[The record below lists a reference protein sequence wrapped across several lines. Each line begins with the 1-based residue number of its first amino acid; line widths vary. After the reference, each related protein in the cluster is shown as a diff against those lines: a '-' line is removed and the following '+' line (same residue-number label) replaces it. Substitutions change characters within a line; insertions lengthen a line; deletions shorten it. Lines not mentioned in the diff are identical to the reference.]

1 MNNLR
6 DTDLLIK
13 FGERLKQLRT
23 ERGYTLEALA
33 FEAEMELSQIH
44 RIEKAKINPTLTT
57 MSALA
62 KAFNLT
68 LAELMGDL

>member
-68 LAELMGDL
+68 LAELMGEL

>member
-1 MNNLR
+1 MNKLR

-44 RIEKAKINPTLTT
+44 RIEKAKINPTITT
-57 MSALA
+57 LAALA
-62 KAFNLT
+62 KALNVT
-68 LAELMGDL
+68 LAELVSEL